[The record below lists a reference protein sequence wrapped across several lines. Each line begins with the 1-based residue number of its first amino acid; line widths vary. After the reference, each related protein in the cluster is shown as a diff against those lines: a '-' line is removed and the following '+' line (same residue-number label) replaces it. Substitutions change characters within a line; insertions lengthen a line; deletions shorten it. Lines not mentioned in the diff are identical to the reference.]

1 MKNKLTIFQSLNSLH
16 LFEVLLITPEK
27 RVNKKAPLN
36 TSEAFIII
44 ASIVRITEQ

>member
-1 MKNKLTIFQSLNSLH
+1 MKNKSIIFQSLNFLG
-16 LFEVLLITPEK
+16 LFEVLLTTPKK
-27 RVNKKAPLN
+27 RANKKASLN

>member
-1 MKNKLTIFQSLNSLH
+1 MKNKLAIFQSLNFSYC
-16 LFEVLLITPEK
+16 FEVLIITPKK
-27 RVNKKAPLN
+27 RANKKASLN